1 MSTCDGSVS
10 ILRDALVDVDRS
22 KCEKIHSLFGE
33 NATID
38 EVNEILRTLDS
49 KISQLKHNVVQSL
62 HTTFVLYETDVD
74 RVVEWYTEILDAKE
88 QADKLE
94 NQLGQDKQILHSA
107 NEDLEIINCELGQC
121 QASIVL
127 LKSLVDIVK
136 NLERADPADYYNA
149 ARLIKESEDEL
160 ASIASSFQIAE
171 DHIWIKQ
178 LRARFTDLV
187 VDVYDK
193 CRKEWGSL
201 FRFDN
206 NTLTIYPHAA
216 NIEQLI
222 TSLRNIKSFSRVWE
236 KFLNMLWQELF
247 KPACSTE
254 FKIEVC
260 GSDSTVSLKY
270 EADDVPTRERD
281 SFIGETSFLQVNDR
295 RDRERDV
302 STVIRA
308 KKLDKPFSNAVELFG
323 NLTAL
328 VAGINSIFCDNP
340 AEMASL
346 ANVIG
351 PKICNELANKYLKT
365 LILQRCGG
373 DIEIA
378 RADVAHMKKFVTYLA
393 DEMNFHFPDP
403 NIFQD
408 IDANFDILFKSQVRE
423 ALIVKLRDLI
433 KSDVHNSEEINYE
446 VSIPNSK
453 LSAGEIILLR
463 KNPALFPRCIVSKS
477 IAELV
482 KLLKEHMTRYPKDVG
497 MSASVL
503 SLYLALVKIPKHEAD
518 AGELVPLTSVL
529 IHNNSLFLAHHAG
542 YTFELCD
549 DMVPDLRAKAS
560 QAIAFMMRSVRSKL
574 NELISTAMSSIEERV
589 DRNIDIT
596 HDFLVITAELKRL
609 NTVMSGVLPPLS
621 WHDILATLVDHTT
634 NEMCSKVLAWD
645 DIPANSA
652 SELATA
658 FTQFAVATSSLFKG
672 DASTPREIEA
682 LTSRAVKKWQ
692 RFKLLIFVLT
702 ASMKEIE
709 SKWVGGCGPLAIEY
723 SAEEVRRLIRALF
736 QNTDRR
742 AAFLT
747 TIK

>member
-1 MSTCDGSVS
+1 MSNFLAEV
-10 ILRDALVDVDRS
+10 LHA
-22 KCEKIHSLFGE
+22 KE

-38 EVNEILRTLDS
+38 ELNEILRTLGS

-62 HTTFVLYETDVD
+62 HSTFVLYDTDVD
-74 RVVEWYTEILDAKE
+74 RVVEWYTQILDAKE
-88 QADKLE
+88 QTEKLE
-94 NQLGQDKQILHSA
+94 NQLGEDKQILHSA
-107 NEDLEIINCELGQC
+107 NEDLEQINCELGQC

-160 ASIASSFQIAE
+160 SSIAGSFRNAE
-171 DHIWIKQ
+171 DHIWVKQ
-178 LRARFTDLV
+178 LRARFSDLV

-193 CRKEWGSL
+193 CRKEWGAL
-201 FRFDN
+201 FRFDTN
-206 NTLTIYPHAA
+206 SLTIYPHAA
-216 NIEQLI
+216 NIDQLI
-222 TSLRNIKSFSRVWE
+222 TSLRNIKSFNRVWE
-236 KFLNMLWQELF
+236 KFVNMLWQELF

-260 GSDSTVSLKY
+260 ESNTGLKY

-281 SFIGETSFLQVNDR
+281 SFIGETSFLHVNDVQ
-295 RDRERDV
+295 DKERDNI
-302 STVIRA
+302 VIRA
-308 KKLDKPFSNAVELFG
+308 KKLDKPFSNAAELFG
-323 NLTAL
+323 NLTEL
-328 VAGINSIFCDNP
+328 ITGINSVFCENQT
-340 AEMASL
+340 EMTNL
-346 ANVIG
+346 ANVIA

-365 LILQRCGG
+365 LILQKCGG

-378 RADVAHMKKFVTYLA
+378 RADVAHMKKFVRYLE
-393 DEMNFHFPDP
+393 DEMNFHFPEP

-408 IDANFDILFKSQVRE
+408 IEDNFDSLFKSQVRE
-423 ALIVKLRDLI
+423 ALVVKLRDLI
-433 KSDVHNSEEINYE
+433 KSDVHNTDEINYE
-446 VSIPNSK
+446 GVPNSK
-453 LSAGEIILLR
+453 LSADEIILLR
-463 KNPALFPRCIVSKS
+463 KNPALFPRCVVSKS
-477 IAELV
+477 IAVLV
-482 KLLKEHMTRYPKDVG
+482 QLLKEHMKQYPKDVG

-549 DMVPDLRAKAS
+549 DLVPDLRGKAS

-589 DRNIDIT
+589 DRGIDIT

-609 NTVMSGVLPPLS
+609 NTVMTGVLPPLS
-621 WHDILATLVDHTT
+621 WHDILATLVDHTL

-652 SELATA
+652 SELASA

-672 DASTPREIEA
+672 DASSPREVEA
-682 LTSRAVKKWQ
+682 LTARAVKKWQ
-692 RFKLLIFVLT
+692 RFKLLSFVLT

-723 SAEEVRRLIRALF
+723 SAEEVRRLVRALF

-742 AAFLT
+742 AAFLA